1 MRIINKDI
9 EVLKERI
16 IALVDERGKPY
27 VIQLLNDLEN
37 AIHEYSFESG
47 YGIGYDVG
55 WESGADW
62 AYERGSKYD

>member
-1 MRIINKDI
+1 MNKDI

-16 IALVDERGKPY
+16 IALVDGCNLPY

-37 AIHEYSFESG
+37 AVHEHSLESG